1 MNDAGKSRLRSGGD
15 ARGVERLHPAMRSR
29 MWKPGQSGNP
39 TGYSGTYGEVAR
51 LARQAAPYAVQ
62 RLIQLMD
69 SDDERVATVACNSVL
84 DRAFGRPKP
93 VMEEKDD
100 LETRIAKMTRAE
112 RLSRMRELL
121 APMRQYLH
129 KLDSEQAD
137 AGVTTTESGGRP
149 GRCRPSAA

>member
-1 MNDAGKSRLRSGGD
+1 
-15 ARGVERLHPAMRSR
+15 MRSR

-39 TGYSGTYGEVAR
+39 TGYSGAYGEVAR

-100 LETRIAKMTRAE
+100 LETRVANMTREE
-112 RLSRMRELL
+112 RLARMRELL
-121 APMRQYLH
+121 APMRKYLDE
-129 KLDSEQAD
+129 LNDEEAD
-137 AGVTTTESGGRP
+137 ANVTTIEGGAR
-149 GRCRPSAA
+149 RQRRQPSTA

>member
-1 MNDAGKSRLRSGGD
+1 MRKGPAG
-15 ARGVERLHPAMRSR
+15 
-29 MWKPGQSGNP
+29 
-39 TGYSGTYGEVAR
+39 
-51 LARQAAPYAVQ
+51 AA
-62 RLIQLMD
+62 
-69 SDDERVATVACNSVL
+69 NSVL